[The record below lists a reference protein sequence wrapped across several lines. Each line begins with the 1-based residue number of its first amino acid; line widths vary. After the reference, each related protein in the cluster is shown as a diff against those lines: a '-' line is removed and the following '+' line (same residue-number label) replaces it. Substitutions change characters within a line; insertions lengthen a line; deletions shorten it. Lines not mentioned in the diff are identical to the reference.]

1 MAKDHARLR
10 GVACL
15 SVVCGPSGTKEL
27 IDLVAGFCSLL
38 LEAWSPSFL
47 ACLYISR
54 GRLGLHEGGLAGG
67 LKTFHL
73 DR

>member
-27 IDLVAGFCSLL
+27 IDLVAGF
-38 LEAWSPSFL
+38 
-47 ACLYISR
+47 
-54 GRLGLHEGGLAGG
+54 
-67 LKTFHL
+67 
-73 DR
+73 